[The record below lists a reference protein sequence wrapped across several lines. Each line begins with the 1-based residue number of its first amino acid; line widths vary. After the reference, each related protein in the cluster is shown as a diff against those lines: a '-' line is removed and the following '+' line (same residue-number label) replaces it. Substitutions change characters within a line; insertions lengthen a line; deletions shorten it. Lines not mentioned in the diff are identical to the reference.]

1 MIYLCA
7 FMIGGGICALAE
19 LLKCIFKLT
28 TGHMTVMF
36 VCLGTLMDFNH
47 FYERLIDIAGAGAL
61 LPITNFGHSL
71 AHASFTKAQE
81 VGFIGIFTGMYDKT
95 AGGIAFT
102 FILAVVIAL
111 ISRPKS

>member
-7 FMIGGGICALAE
+7 FLIGGGICALAE
-19 LLKCIFKLT
+19 LLKNLFKLT

-36 VCLGTLMDFNH
+36 VCLGTLLDFGH
-47 FYERLIDIAGAGAL
+47 FYEKIIDIAGAGAL

-71 AHASFTKAQE
+71 AHASFEKAQE

-95 AGGIAFT
+95 SGGIAFA
-102 FILAVVIAL
+102 LALSVLIAL
-111 ISRPKS
+111 IFKPKS